1 MQDNDK
7 AYDVKNY
14 IEKVKTDL
22 IDKEHFVELYNIDS
36 NVITLMKKEGHI
48 IYLCSILNGHDHGI
62 TDTGIILAGYE
73 KSLIEFIREVGF
85 SSKKEVIRG
94 NLLLVFS
101 DYEPPPVRTDFAV
114 KNIKNRIHLLPLI
127 VVLERGKIFSPEDQ
141 LTYIPEYCP
150 GRNFFKERLP
160 KIEIDEE
167 KKEEITLLINKEFKE
182 IEKMERF
189 REGMNRTRPYVTWI
203 LLALNIFIWFVM
215 EGAGGTENVNVLTV
229 FGVNERIA
237 IWNGEYWRLFSSMF
251 IHIGLLHLA
260 GNCLFLYLCGPLLEL
275 SYGHEKFLIIYILS
289 GFLGNILSLLG
300 MKYSVTGISAGAS
313 GALFGILGALIS
325 FTIIERNVLPQKL
338 YRSLI
343 KNLILIVLLNLLVG
357 LVIPNIDIL
366 AHTGGF
372 LSGLILGYILENEIY
387 IDKKKKHF
395 KVIHAITGI
404 VFVILSVIVSYMAII
419 PPENMSYYTGNNYLR
434 EEQYEEAEKE
444 FTKAIAVDPNSSD
457 IYMKLAIACLGQNK
471 IDMALEKVEYSLK
484 LDPEGVLA
492 NYLAGTIYQ
501 QKGELDKAL
510 FYYSKS
516 IEIDKKFALGYQGSG
531 DIYRLQKK
539 WDLALENSKK
549 AIEMNSLLPSAYS
562 SLGWIYLYQ
571 QNIEEA
577 KKQFDRAL
585 NMSSH
590 TDIKALIGT
599 AGIRMYRGDF
609 QGALDEAD
617 RIKKLKSQSYLGY
630 MIESDI
636 YRTEGEY
643 DKSVVSAQSAVEKEP
658 QDYYTHFYLARSYLS
673 SGKNKEALASIQKSM
688 ELDCNEPSA
697 WELMAFL
704 YYRLDLM
711 KELTSKEPLKDNKMY
726 HLFLANCYYYSK
738 DFSGAEAEVDRVLEL
753 DPVIIEAYLLKT
765 GIFYNRGDINKAE
778 ETIRKA
784 KAIDPY
790 EDRITYRNAFI
801 LLQSGKKEEAVKE
814 FTCLKDMSNS
824 LTYYGKAFILY
835 LNRDFDGARKE
846 VNTALKIYKEDPEGH
861 LLLAMIAEG
870 KGDFVKACEE
880 YKAVLLYDPNRID
893 AKKKLQELAARE
905 K

>member
-1 MQDNDK
+1 MQDNDRSCE
-7 AYDVKNY
+7 VKNY
-14 IEKVKTDL
+14 IEKVKSDL
-22 IDKEHFVELYNIDS
+22 IDKEHFLELYNIDS
-36 NVITLMKKEGHI
+36 NVITLMRKEGHI
-48 IYLCSILNGHDHGI
+48 IYLCSILDCHEHGMRDI
-62 TDTGIILAGYE
+62 GIILTDYE
-73 KSLIEFIREVGF
+73 KGLIKFMGELEF

-94 NLLLVFS
+94 NLLLIFS
-101 DYEPPPVRTDFAV
+101 GYEPSPVRRDFAV

-127 VVLERGKIFSPEDQ
+127 VVLERGKIFSTEDQ
-141 LTYIPEYCP
+141 LTYIPEYPP
-150 GRNFFKERLP
+150 GRHFFNERLP
-160 KIEIDEE
+160 IIEIDEE
-167 KKEEITLLINKEFKE
+167 KKEEITFLLNKEFKE
-182 IEKMERF
+182 IDKMERF
-189 REGMNRTRPYVTWI
+189 REAMNKTRPYVTWI

-237 IWNGEYWRLFSSMF
+237 IWKGEYWRLFSSMF

-325 FTIIERNVLPQKL
+325 FTITERTVLPQKL

-343 KNLILIVLLNLLVG
+343 KNLILIVVLNLLVG

-372 LSGLILGYILENEIY
+372 VSGLILGYILENEIY
-387 IDKKKKHF
+387 IDEKKKRF
-395 KVIHAITGI
+395 KVIPSITGI
-404 VFVILSVIVSYMAII
+404 IFFLLALTVSYMAMI
-419 PPENMSYYTGNNYLR
+419 PPDNMSYYTGNNYLR
-434 EEQYEEAEKE
+434 EEQYEDAEKE
-444 FTKAIAVDPNSSD
+444 FTKAIAVDPNNSD

-471 IDMALEKVEYSLK
+471 IDMALERVEYSLK
-484 LDPEGVLA
+484 LDPENILA
-492 NYLAGTIYQ
+492 NYLTGTIYQ
-501 QKGELDKAL
+501 QKGDLGKAL
-510 FYYSKS
+510 FYYGKS

-539 WDLALENSKK
+539 WDLALENSRK
-549 AIEMNSLLPSAYS
+549 AIEMNSLLPSAHS

-577 KKQFDRAL
+577 EKQFDRAL
-585 NMSSH
+585 NISSR

-599 AGIRMYRGDF
+599 AGIYMYRGDF
-609 QGALDEAD
+609 QGALTEAEK
-617 RIKKLKSQSYLGY
+617 IKKLKSQSYLGY

-636 YRTEGEY
+636 YRTEGKY
-643 DKSVVSAQSAVEKEP
+643 DKSVASALIAVEKEP
-658 QDYYTHFYLARSYLS
+658 SDYYTHFYLARSYLS
-673 SGKNKEALASIQKSM
+673 YGRNKEAFTSIQKSI

-711 KELTSKEPLKDNKMY
+711 KELISKEPVENNKMY
-726 HLFLANCYYYSK
+726 HLFLANCYYYNK
-738 DFSGAEAEVDRVLEL
+738 DFSGAEEELEKLLAL
-753 DPVIIEAYLLKT
+753 DPVIVEAYLLKT

-778 ETIRKA
+778 ETINKA

-790 EDRITYRNAFI
+790 DDRITYRNAFI
-801 LLQSGKKEEAVKE
+801 LLQNGKKEEAVKE
-814 FTCLKDMSNS
+814 FGSLKDMSNS
-824 LTYYGKAFILY
+824 LTYYGKAFLLY
-835 LNRDFDGARKE
+835 LNNDFDGAIKQ
-846 VNTALKIYKEDPEGH
+846 VDTALKIYKEDPEGH
-861 LLLAMIAEG
+861 LLLAMIAED
-870 KGDFVKACEE
+870 KGETVKACEE
-880 YKAVLLYDPNRID
+880 YKTVLLYDPNRID
-893 AKKKLQELAARE
+893 AKKKLEELAAGGN
-905 K
+905 

>member
-1 MQDNDK
+1 M
-7 AYDVKNY
+7 
-14 IEKVKTDL
+14 
-22 IDKEHFVELYNIDS
+22 
-36 NVITLMKKEGHI
+36 
-48 IYLCSILNGHDHGI
+48 
-62 TDTGIILAGYE
+62 
-73 KSLIEFIREVGF
+73 
-85 SSKKEVIRG
+85 
-94 NLLLVFS
+94 
-101 DYEPPPVRTDFAV
+101 
-114 KNIKNRIHLLPLI
+114 
-127 VVLERGKIFSPEDQ
+127 
-141 LTYIPEYCP
+141 
-150 GRNFFKERLP
+150 
-160 KIEIDEE
+160 
-167 KKEEITLLINKEFKE
+167 NK
-182 IEKMERF
+182 
-189 REGMNRTRPYVTWI
+189 TRPYVTWS

-325 FTIIERNVLPQKL
+325 FTIMERKVLPQKL

-343 KNLILIVLLNLLVG
+343 KNLILIVVLNSLVG

-387 IDKKKKHF
+387 TDEKKKKN
-395 KVIHAITGI
+395 KLIPTIAGI
-404 VFVILSVIVSYMAII
+404 VFLLMSLGLSYAAMIA
-419 PPENMSYYTGNNYLR
+419 PKNMSYYTGNNYLR
-434 EEQYEEAEKE
+434 DEQYEQAEKE

-471 IDMALEKVEYSLK
+471 INMALEKVEYSLK
-484 LDPEGVLA
+484 LDPNSLLA
-492 NYLAGTIYQ
+492 NYLSGSIYQ
-501 QKGELDKAL
+501 QKGDLEKAL
-510 FYYSKS
+510 FYYCKS
-516 IEIDKKFALGYQGSG
+516 IEIDKKFALGYQGAG

-539 WDLALENSKK
+539 WDLAIENSKK
-549 AIEMNSLLPSAYS
+549 AIEMNSLLPSAFS

-585 NMSSH
+585 KISSQ

-599 AGIRMYRGDF
+599 AGIYMYRGDF
-609 QGALDEAD
+609 QKALSEAEK
-617 RIKKLKSQSYLGY
+617 IKKLKSQSYLGY

-643 DKSVVSAQSAVEKEP
+643 DKSIASANIAVEKEP
-658 QDYYTHFYLARSYLS
+658 MDYYTHFYLARSYLS
-673 SGKNKEALASIQKSM
+673 AGKNKEALLSIQRSM

-711 KELTSKEPLKDNKMY
+711 KNSKEPVKNNKMY

-738 DFSGAEAEVDRVLEL
+738 DSARAGEEAEKILEL

-765 GIFYNRGDINKAE
+765 SIFYNRGDINKAE

-784 KAIDPY
+784 KEIDPY
-790 EDRITYRNAFI
+790 EDRITYRNAYL
-801 LLQSGKKEEAVKE
+801 LLQNGKKEEAVKE
-814 FTCLKDMSNS
+814 FSRLKDLSNP
-824 LTYYGKAFILY
+824 LTCYGKAFILY
-835 LNRDFDGARKE
+835 LNKDFDGAVKQ
-846 VNTALKIYKEDPEGH
+846 VDSALKIYREDPEGH
-861 LLLAMIAEG
+861 LLLAMIAEA
-870 KGDFVKACEE
+870 KGDKVKACEE
-880 YKAVLLYDPNRID
+880 YKTVLLYDPNRID
-893 AKKKLQELAARE
+893 AKKKLEEFARE
-905 K
+905 

>member
-1 MQDNDK
+1 MQNNEESF
-7 AYDVKNY
+7 DVKNY

-22 IDKEHFVELYNIDS
+22 IEKEHFVELYNIDS
-36 NVITLMKKEGHI
+36 NVITLMRKEGHV
-48 IYLCSILNGHDHGI
+48 IYLCSILNCHEHRI

-73 KSLIEFIREVGF
+73 KSLIEFIRDVEF
-85 SSKKEVIRG
+85 SSQKEVIRG

-101 DYEPPPVRTDFAV
+101 GYEPSPVRTDFSV

-127 VVLERGKIFSPEDQ
+127 AVLESGKIFSPDDQ
-141 LTYIPEYCP
+141 LTYIPEYPP
-150 GRNFFKERLP
+150 GRNFFKDRLP
-160 KIEIDEE
+160 DVEINEE
-167 KKEEITLLINKEFKE
+167 RKEEITFLINKEFKE

-189 REGMNRTRPYVTWI
+189 REAMNKTRPYVTWV

-251 IHIGLLHLA
+251 IHIGLLHLS

-325 FTIIERNVLPQKL
+325 FTIIERKVLPQRL

-343 KNLILIVLLNLLVG
+343 KNLVLIVVLNLLVG

-372 LSGLILGYILENEIY
+372 LSGLILGYIMDNEIY
-387 IDKKKKHF
+387 VDEKKKKF
-395 KVIHAITGI
+395 KVIPSLAGI
-404 VFVILSVIVSYMAII
+404 IFVIFSVALSYMAII
-419 PPENMSYYTGNNYLR
+419 PPGNISYYTGNNYLR
-434 EEQYEEAEKE
+434 EEQYDEAEKE

-471 IDMALEKVEYSLK
+471 IDMALQKVEYSLK
-484 LDPEGVLA
+484 LDPDGVLA

-501 QKGELDKAL
+501 QKGELEKAL
-510 FYYSKS
+510 SYYGKTT
-516 IEIDKKFALGYQGSG
+516 EIDKKFALGYQGTG

-571 QNIEEA
+571 QNIDEA
-577 KKQFDRAL
+577 RKQFDRAL
-585 NMSSH
+585 SISSQ

-599 AGIRMYRGDF
+599 AGIYMYRGDF
-609 QGALDEAD
+609 QEALDEAD
-617 RIKKLKSQSYLGY
+617 RIKKLKSQSYLGD

-643 DKSVVSAQSAVEKEP
+643 DKSVASALIAVEKEP
-658 QDYYTHFYLARSYLS
+658 SDYYTHVYLARSYLS
-673 SGKNKEALASIQKSM
+673 SGKNKEALASIQKSI

-711 KELTSKEPLKDNKMY
+711 KELTSKVLAKDNKMY
-726 HLFLANCYYYSK
+726 HLFMANCYYYSK
-738 DFSGAEAEVDRVLEL
+738 DFLMAEAEVDKLIEL
-753 DPVIIEAYLLKT
+753 DPVIIEAYLLKA

-778 ETIRKA
+778 ETIHKA
-784 KAIDPY
+784 KAMDPY

-814 FTCLKDMSNS
+814 FSCLKDMSNS
-824 LTYYGKAFILY
+824 LTYYSKAFILY
-835 LNRDFDGARKE
+835 LNKDFDGAGKE
-846 VNTALKIYKEDPEGH
+846 VDRGLKIYKEDPEGH

-880 YKAVLLYDPNRID
+880 YKTVLLYDPNRVD
-893 AKKKLQELAARE
+893 AKKKLEELAAGE
-905 K
+905 N